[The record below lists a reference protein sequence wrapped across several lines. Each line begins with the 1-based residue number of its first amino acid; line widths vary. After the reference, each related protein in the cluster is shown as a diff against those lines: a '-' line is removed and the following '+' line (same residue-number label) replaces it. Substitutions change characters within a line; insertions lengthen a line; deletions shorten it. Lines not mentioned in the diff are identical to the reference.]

1 MPGFNQQG
9 PLGKGPM
16 TGRAQGKCT
25 NYGEKDALK
34 NQNNENINQQTDTE
48 EIDGRG
54 FGRRMGRG
62 FAQVMDKALKEAA
75 AEVAEWEDRIDITET
90 LKTNYHEKNNSY
102 TFSQQ
107 QVVCTFWPL
116 RSFCIHRNR
125 RKRNQSDACT

>member
-34 NQNNENINQQTDTE
+34 NQNNENLNQQTDTE

-54 FGRRMGRG
+54 FGRRIGRG
-62 FAQVMDKALKEAA
+62 FAQGAGRGFGGNGQGFGGGGGRGR
-75 AEVAEWEDRIDITET
+75 RIGRQ
-90 LKTNYHEKNNSY
+90 N
-102 TFSQQ
+102 
-107 QVVCTFWPL
+107 
-116 RSFCIHRNR
+116 RHRGN
-125 RKRNQSDACT
+125 A